1 MLKLL
6 ERNIASAARR
16 LVLLAPA
23 HVTIPEYFRNVTVDG
38 GRHDELVREMQRLRG
53 SIYLHDGALTREQLS
68 GDGLHQT
75 PEDQA
80 SWHFLFMNP
89 SERRVSSCMWYREHS
104 NAVSVEQLR
113 VWNGPLMRLQGW
125 RGKVVRGIE
134 SDLRRARQEFV
145 HYAEAGGWAVCEESR
160 CTPEGLMLPLGAY
173 ALSRIFGGGLGLATA
188 TFRHSSASILRRLGL
203 SPLEADGSSVP
214 PYFDPKYDCQMELL
228 RFDTR
233 RPNPK
238 YLGAI
243 EMFMQQLTSVPVIA
257 RHAAAIVRPYVVA
270 EEAVA

>member
-6 ERNIASAARR
+6 ERNVASAARR

-23 HVTIPEYFRNVTVDG
+23 RVTIPGYFRHVMVDRD
-38 GRHDELVREMQRLRG
+38 RHDELVREMQRLRG
-53 SIYLHDGALTREQLS
+53 SIYLNDGALTREQLS

-75 PEDQA
+75 PEDEA

-89 SERRVSSCMWYREHS
+89 SDRRVSSCMWYREHS
-104 NAVSVEQLR
+104 NAISVEQLR
-113 VWNGPLMRLQGW
+113 VWNGPLMRLPGW

-134 SDLRRARQEFV
+134 SELRRARQALV
-145 HYAEAGGWAVCEESR
+145 HYAEVGGWAVCEESR
-160 CTPEGLMLPLGAY
+160 RTSEGLMLPLGAF
-173 ALSRIFGGGLGLATA
+173 ALGRIFGGELGLVTA
-188 TFRHSSASILRRLGL
+188 TFRHSSASILRRIGL
-203 SPLEADGSSVP
+203 SPLEADGVAVP
-214 PYFDPKYDCQMELL
+214 PYFDPKYDCEMELL
-228 RFDTR
+228 RFDTT

-243 EMFMQQLTSVPVIA
+243 EMFMQQLSSVPVIA
-257 RHAAAIVRPYVVA
+257 RHPAVVRPYVVA